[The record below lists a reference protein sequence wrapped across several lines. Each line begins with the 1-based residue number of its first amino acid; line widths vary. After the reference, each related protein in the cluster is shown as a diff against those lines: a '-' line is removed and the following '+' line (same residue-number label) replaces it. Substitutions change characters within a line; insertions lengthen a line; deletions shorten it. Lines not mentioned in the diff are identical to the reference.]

1 MRAGVRASAL
11 LIVVV
16 AAAGCGGSKPAAGAA
31 EPEES
36 SIGGEECEPGRCME
50 DISALVKERRP
61 EARLCYE
68 AGHLRDPSLEGRLI
82 INFEIDESG
91 TVVDASQ
98 SAQDDQIADEE
109 VVACVA
115 DVIKG
120 ITFAPSKRG
129 KSTRAFHRYEFAP
142 P

>member
-1 MRAGVRASAL
+1 MRAGVRASVL
-11 LIVVV
+11 LILV
-16 AAAGCGGSKPAAGAA
+16 AAAGCGGSKSAAGPA
-31 EPEES
+31 EPEGEA
-36 SIGGEECEPGRCME
+36 IGGEECEPGRCME

-61 EARLCYE
+61 DARLCYE
-68 AGHLRDPSLEGRLI
+68 AGHLRDPSLRGRLI
-82 INFEIDESG
+82 MNFEIDESG

-109 VVACVA
+109 VIACVA

>member
-1 MRAGVRASAL
+1 MRPGVRAASL
-11 LIVVV
+11 LILV
-16 AAAGCGGSKPAAGAA
+16 AAVGCGGSKPSAGAA
-31 EPEES
+31 EPEADA
-36 SIGGEECEPGRCME
+36 IGGEECEPGRCME

-61 EARLCYE
+61 EARACYE
-68 AGHLRDPSLEGRLI
+68 TGHQRDPSLKGRLI
-82 INFEIDESG
+82 MNFEIDETG
-91 TVVDASQ
+91 QVVDASQ

-115 DVIKG
+115 DVIKR

-129 KSTRAFHRYEFAP
+129 KSTRAFHRYEFSP